1 MGVASHSATNA
12 SGTDTVNQQT
22 EEKTKENVHRNILA
36 IQKNVNHKSTYQVH
50 LDYIKH
56 HVEIIVSS
64 MTNWHILNDLQQN
77 NLNVFFYATVYLHKS
92 FHIMPV

>member
-1 MGVASHSATNA
+1 MQNAPYATPRGRDGVHDCNGIMGVASHSATNA

-22 EEKTKENVHRNILA
+22 EEKNKRKRTQKHTSNT
-36 IQKNVNHKSTYQVH
+36 KNVNHKSTYQVH

-64 MTNWHILNDLQQN
+64 MTN
-77 NLNVFFYATVYLHKS
+77 
-92 FHIMPV
+92 